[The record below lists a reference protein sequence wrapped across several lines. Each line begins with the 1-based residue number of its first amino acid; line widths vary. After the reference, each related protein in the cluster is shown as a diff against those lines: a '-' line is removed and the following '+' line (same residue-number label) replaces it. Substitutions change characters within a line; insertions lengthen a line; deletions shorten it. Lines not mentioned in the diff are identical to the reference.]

1 MTLEYEDFVFNQ
13 LFDTSQFRE
22 LFNVVLQKPS
32 RSNFYG
38 QSEQKHIFSR
48 DERREVKVQAVFK
61 VKYTQTQIVQF
72 NRSFQL
78 SQPPIRTSSLTYE
91 NSK

>member
-1 MTLEYEDFVFNQ
+1 MEKIKRSPTLQNLYFKVRVWVYTTKHSNIRMTLEYEDFVFNQ

-38 QSEQKHIFSR
+38 QSE
-48 DERREVKVQAVFK
+48 
-61 VKYTQTQIVQF
+61 
-72 NRSFQL
+72 
-78 SQPPIRTSSLTYE
+78 
-91 NSK
+91 